1 MGNWYSVSSIHSM
14 ARLLTVII
22 FLSSAAWRTEAF
34 RARTQDLE
42 ISDHTFGF
50 VPQIVQ
56 GKQSKVYGDYTLDV
70 LRRKIAE
77 FAPVTVTTD
86 VTGLTETEKKVLDL
100 LIKAAE
106 YMNPIFNRQMF
117 RWYKET
123 REKLK
128 QDGSELA
135 KVQLEFFD
143 IMRGPWDR
151 QEEEKPFAVEY
162 ERPLGAGNYPINITK
177 AAFESYVANHPEEK
191 DNLENLVTIVL
202 QKGDKMVA
210 NNYSYFFQDYLRPAH
225 SHMIAAATLTENQ
238 SLKTFLRSRAEAF
251 LSNGY
256 FQSDKDWMDL
266 DSRIEITIGPY
277 ETYEDKLMALK
288 ASFESFVTV
297 TDPEE
302 SEKLSKYKSLLPEME
317 QNLPITQEMKT
328 ERGSE
333 SPIRVV
339 DLVYASGDARKA
351 VQTLAFNL
359 PNDERVRKEKGAK
372 KVMLK
377 NNIISKFNK
386 ILEPIANKLMKPKQ
400 LSYLDQEAFFNN
412 VLFHE
417 LSHSLG
423 PAFVGNDESK
433 GEIRAALGA
442 SYSGLEEGKAD
453 VMGVYNI
460 LFMVQKGELPED
472 FANKALFTY
481 IAGLFRSI
489 RFGVA
494 EAHGKGAAMQ
504 LNTYL
509 KEGSVVFLP
518 ESGKY
523 QVNFKMLEESIKNL
537 VKSICTWQ
545 HNGDKKVVD
554 DMFEEFAKLDEN
566 TLASLELLKDIA
578 VDIRPCYPLAGEKC

>member
-1 MGNWYSVSSIHSM
+1 M
-14 ARLLTVII
+14 ARLFALL
-22 FLSSAAWRTEAF
+22 FYFSSVAWKTEAF
-34 RARTQDLE
+34 RARTQDLKLSE
-42 ISDHTFGF
+42 DTFGF

-56 GKQSKVYGDYTLDV
+56 GKSTKVYGNYTLEV
-70 LRRKIAE
+70 LKRKIAE

-86 VTGLTETEKKVLDL
+86 ISGITETEKKVLDL
-100 LIKAAE
+100 LINAAK

-117 RWYKET
+117 RWYNET
-123 REKLK
+123 REKLS

-135 KVQLEFFD
+135 KAQLEFFD

-162 ERPLGAGNYPINITK
+162 ERPLGAGGYPINMTK
-177 AAFESYVANHPEEK
+177 ESFESHIANHPEEK
-191 DNLENLVTIVL
+191 ENFENLVTIVL
-202 QKGDKMVA
+202 QKGDKLVA
-210 NNYSYFFQDYLRPAH
+210 NNYSYFFQEYLRPAH
-225 SHMIAAATLTENQ
+225 NNMIAAAALTENQ
-238 SLKTFLRSRAEAF
+238 SLKTFLQSRAKAF
-251 LSNGY
+251 LSNDY

-277 ETYEDKLMALK
+277 ETYQDKLMALK
-288 ASFESFVTV
+288 ASFEAFVTV
-297 TDPEE
+297 TDPVE

-317 QNLPITQEMKT
+317 QNLPIPDDMKT

-339 DLVYASGDARKA
+339 DLVYSSGEARKA

-377 NNIISKFNK
+377 NNIISKFDQ
-386 ILEPIANKLMKPKQ
+386 ILTPIANKLMKQKQ
-400 LSYLDQEAFFNN
+400 ISFLDQEAFFNN

-423 PAFVGNDESK
+423 PAFVGNNK
-433 GEIRAALGA
+433 TNGEIRAALGA

-453 VMGVYNI
+453 VMGVYNTM
-460 LFMVQKGELPED
+460 FMVKKGELPED
-472 FANKALFTY
+472 FKNKALFTY

-489 RFGVA
+489 RFGVV

-518 ESGKY
+518 ETGTY
-523 QVNFKMLEESIKNL
+523 QVNFKKLEDSIKNL
-537 VKSICTWQ
+537 VKNICTWQ
-545 HNGDKKVVD
+545 HNGDKEAVD
-554 DMFEEFAKLDEN
+554 KMFEEFAKLDEN
-566 TLASLELLKDIA
+566 TLASLELLKDIP
-578 VDIRPCYPLAGEKC
+578 VDIRPCYPLAGEQC

>member
-1 MGNWYSVSSIHSM
+1 M
-14 ARLLTVII
+14 ARLFALL
-22 FLSSAAWRTEAF
+22 FYFSSVAWKTEAF
-34 RARTQDLE
+34 RARTQDLKLSE
-42 ISDHTFGF
+42 DTFGF

-56 GKQSKVYGDYTLDV
+56 GKSTKVYGNYTLEV
-70 LRRKIAE
+70 LKRKIAE

-86 VTGLTETEKKVLDL
+86 ISGITETEKKVLDL
-100 LIKAAE
+100 LINAAK

-117 RWYKET
+117 RWYNET
-123 REKLK
+123 REKLS

-135 KVQLEFFD
+135 KAQLEFFD

-162 ERPLGAGNYPINITK
+162 ERPLGAGGYPINMTK
-177 AAFESYVANHPEEK
+177 ESFESHIANHPEEK
-191 DNLENLVTIVL
+191 ENFENLVTIVL
-202 QKGDKMVA
+202 QKGDKLVA
-210 NNYSYFFQDYLRPAH
+210 NNYSYFFQEYLRPAH
-225 SHMIAAATLTENQ
+225 NNMIAAAALTENQ
-238 SLKTFLRSRAEAF
+238 SLKTFLQSRAKAF
-251 LSNGY
+251 LSNDY

-277 ETYEDKLMALK
+277 ETYQDKLMALK
-288 ASFESFVTV
+288 ASFEAFVTV
-297 TDPEE
+297 TDPVE

-317 QNLPITQEMKT
+317 QNLPIPDDMKT

-339 DLVYASGDARKA
+339 DLVYSSGEARKA

-377 NNIISKFNK
+377 NNIISKFDQ
-386 ILEPIANKLMKPKQ
+386 ILTPIANKLMKQKQ
-400 LSYLDQEAFFNN
+400 ISLLDQEAFFNN

-423 PAFVGNDESK
+423 PAFVGNNK
-433 GEIRAALGA
+433 TNGEIRAALGA

-453 VMGVYNI
+453 VMGVYNTM
-460 LFMVQKGELPED
+460 FMVKKGELPED
-472 FANKALFTY
+472 FKNKALFTY

-489 RFGVA
+489 RFGVV

-518 ESGKY
+518 ETGTY
-523 QVNFKMLEESIKNL
+523 QVNFKKLEDSIKNL
-537 VKSICTWQ
+537 VKNICTWQ
-545 HNGDKKVVD
+545 HNGDKEAVD
-554 DMFEEFAKLDEN
+554 KMFEEFAKLDEN
-566 TLASLELLKDIA
+566 TLASLELLKDIP
-578 VDIRPCYPLAGEKC
+578 VDIRPCYPLAGEQC

>member
-1 MGNWYSVSSIHSM
+1 M
-14 ARLLTVII
+14 ARI
-22 FLSSAAWRTEAF
+22 FALILYLSVAWETEAF
-34 RARTQDLE
+34 RARTQDLKLSE
-42 ISDHTFGF
+42 DTFGF

-56 GKQSKVYGDYTLDV
+56 GKSTKVYGDYTLEV
-70 LRRKIAE
+70 LKRKIAE

-86 VTGLTETEKKVLDL
+86 ISGITETEKKVLDL
-100 LIKAAE
+100 LITAAK

-117 RWYKET
+117 RWYNET
-123 REKLK
+123 REKLR

-135 KVQLEFFD
+135 TAQLEFFD

-151 QEEEKPFAVEY
+151 QDEEKPFAVEY
-162 ERPLGAGNYPINITK
+162 ERPLGAGGYPIDMTK
-177 AAFESYVANHPEEK
+177 EDFESYIAQHPEEK
-191 DNLENLVTIVL
+191 EDFENLVTIVL
-202 QKGDKMVA
+202 RKGDKLVA
-210 NNYSYFFQDYLRPAH
+210 NNYSYFFQEYLRPAH
-225 SHMIAAATLTENQ
+225 NNMFAAASLTENQ
-238 SLKTFLRSRAEAF
+238 SLKTFLQSRAKAF
-251 LSNGY
+251 LSNDY

-277 ETYEDKLMALK
+277 ETYQDKLMALK
-288 ASFESFVTV
+288 ASFEAFVTV
-297 TDPEE
+297 TDPVE

-317 QNLPITQEMKT
+317 QNLPIPDEMKT
-328 ERGSE
+328 VRGSE

-339 DLVYASGDARKA
+339 DLVYTSGEARKA

-377 NNIISKFNK
+377 NTIALKFDQ
-386 ILEPIANKLMKPKQ
+386 ILTPIANKLMKQKQ
-400 LSYLDQEAFFNN
+400 MSFLDQEAFFNN
-412 VLFHE
+412 ILFHE

-423 PAFVGNDESK
+423 PAFVGNKKEN

-460 LFMVQKGELPED
+460 LFMVSKGEMPED
-472 FANKALFTY
+472 FKNKSLFTY

-489 RFGVA
+489 RFGVV

-518 ESGKY
+518 ETGTY
-523 QVNFKMLEESIKNL
+523 QVNFKKLEESIKNL
-537 VKSICTWQ
+537 VKNICTWQ
-545 HNGDKKVVD
+545 HNGDKEAVD
-554 DMFEEFAKLDEN
+554 KMFEEFAKLDEN
-566 TLASLELLKDIA
+566 TIASLELLKDIP
-578 VDIRPCYPLAGEKC
+578 VDIRPCYPLAGEEC

>member
-1 MGNWYSVSSIHSM
+1 LVLNRLGRMS
-14 ARLLTVII
+14 RLLTSIL
-22 FLSSAAWRTEAF
+22 FLSSATWRTEAF

-117 RWYKET
+117 RWYNET

-135 KVQLEFFD
+135 KAQLEFFD

-162 ERPLGAGNYPINITK
+162 ERPLGAGSYPINITK
-177 AAFESYVANHPEEK
+177 EGFETYVANHPEEK

-225 SHMIAAATLTENQ
+225 NHMIAAATLTENQ

-251 LSNGY
+251 LSNDY

-277 ETYEDKLMALK
+277 ETYQDKLMALK
-288 ASFESFVTV
+288 ASFEAFVTV
-297 TDPEE
+297 TDPVE

-317 QNLPITQEMKT
+317 QNLPIPDDMKS

-339 DLVYASGDARKA
+339 DLVYSSGEARKA

-359 PNDERVRKEKGAK
+359 PNDERVREEKGAK
-372 KVMLK
+372 KVMLR
-377 NNIISKFNK
+377 NNIINKFNK
-386 ILEPIANKLMKPKQ
+386 ILTPIANKLMKEKQ
-400 LSYLDQEAFFNN
+400 MSFLDQDAFFNN

-423 PAFVGNDESK
+423 PAFVGNKKEN

-453 VMGVYNI
+453 VMGIYNI
-460 LFMVQKGELPED
+460 MFMIQKGELPED
-472 FANKALFTY
+472 FKNKVLFTY
-481 IAGLFRSI
+481 VAGLFRKI
-489 RFGVA
+489 RFGVV
-494 EAHGKGAAMQ
+494 EAHGKGGAMQ

-518 ESGKY
+518 ESGTY
-523 QVNFKMLEESIKNL
+523 QVNFKKLEESIKNL
-537 VKSICTWQ
+537 VKNICTWQ
-545 HNGDKKVVD
+545 HNGDKQVVD

-566 TLASLELLKDIA
+566 TLASLEKLADIP
-578 VDIRPCYPLAGEKC
+578 VDIRPCYPLAGEEC

>member
-1 MGNWYSVSSIHSM
+1 M
-14 ARLLTVII
+14 ARLFALL
-22 FLSSAAWRTEAF
+22 FYFSSVAWKTEAF
-34 RARTQDLE
+34 RARTQDLKLSE
-42 ISDHTFGF
+42 DTFGF

-56 GKQSKVYGDYTLDV
+56 GKSTKVYGNYTLEV
-70 LRRKIAE
+70 LKRKIAE

-86 VTGLTETEKKVLDL
+86 ISGITETEKKVLDL
-100 LIKAAE
+100 LINAAK

-117 RWYKET
+117 RWYNET
-123 REKLK
+123 REKLS

-135 KVQLEFFD
+135 KAQLEFFD

-162 ERPLGAGNYPINITK
+162 ERPLGAGGYPINMTK
-177 AAFESYVANHPEEK
+177 EAFESYIANHPEEK
-191 DNLENLVTIVL
+191 ENFDNLVTIVL
-202 QKGDKMVA
+202 QKGDKLVA
-210 NNYSYFFQDYLRPAH
+210 NNYSYFFQEYLRPAH
-225 SHMIAAATLTENQ
+225 NNMIAAAALTENQ
-238 SLKTFLRSRAEAF
+238 SLKTFLQSRAKAF
-251 LSNGY
+251 LSNDY

-277 ETYEDKLMALK
+277 ETYQDKLMALK
-288 ASFESFVTV
+288 ASFEAFVTV
-297 TDPEE
+297 TDPVE

-317 QNLPITQEMKT
+317 QNLPIPDDMKT

-339 DLVYASGDARKA
+339 DLVYSSGEARKA

-377 NNIISKFNK
+377 NNIISKFDQ
-386 ILEPIANKLMKPKQ
+386 ILTPIANKLMKQKQ
-400 LSYLDQEAFFNN
+400 ISLLDQEAFFNN

-423 PAFVGNDESK
+423 PAFVGNNK
-433 GEIRAALGA
+433 TNGEIRAALGA

-453 VMGVYNI
+453 VMGVYNTM
-460 LFMVQKGELPED
+460 FMVKKGELPED
-472 FANKALFTY
+472 FKNKALFTY

-489 RFGVA
+489 RFGVV

-518 ESGKY
+518 ETGTY
-523 QVNFKMLEESIKNL
+523 QVNFKKLEESIKNL
-537 VKSICTWQ
+537 VKNICTWQ
-545 HNGDKKVVD
+545 HNGDKEAVD
-554 DMFEEFAKLDEN
+554 KMFEEFAKLDEN
-566 TLASLELLKDIA
+566 TLASLELLKDIP
-578 VDIRPCYPLAGEKC
+578 VDIRPCYPLAGEQC

>member
-1 MGNWYSVSSIHSM
+1 
-14 ARLLTVII
+14 L
-22 FLSSAAWRTEAF
+22 

-42 ISDHTFGF
+42 ISEHTFGF

-56 GKQSKVYGDYTLDV
+56 GKQSKVYGDYTLEV

-77 FAPVTVTTD
+77 FAPVTVATD
-86 VTGLTETEKKVLDL
+86 VTGFTETERKVLEQ
-100 LIKAAE
+100 LIEAAK

-117 RWYKET
+117 QWYKET

-135 KVQLEFFD
+135 KAQLEFFD

-151 QEEEKPFAVEY
+151 QEDEKPFAVEY
-162 ERPLGAGNYPINITK
+162 ERPPGAGGYPVNMTK
-177 AAFESYVANHPEEK
+177 EAFESYVAKHPEEK
-191 DNLENLVTIVL
+191 DKLEDLVTIVL
-202 QKGDKMVA
+202 QRDNKLVA
-210 NNYSYFFQDYLRPAH
+210 NNYSYFFQEYLRPAH
-225 SHMIAAATLTENQ
+225 NHMIAAATLTENQ
-238 SLKTFLRSRAEAF
+238 SLKTFLRSRAAAF
-251 LSNGY
+251 LSNDY

-266 DSRIEITIGPY
+266 NSKIEITIGPY
-277 ETYEDKLMALK
+277 ETYQDKLMALK
-288 ASFESFVTV
+288 ASFEAFVTV
-297 TDPEE
+297 TDPVE
-302 SEKLSKYKSLLPEME
+302 SAKLSKYKSLLPAME
-317 QNLPITQEMKT
+317 QNLPIPDEMKT

-339 DLVYASGDARKA
+339 DLVYTSGEARKA

-377 NNIISKFNK
+377 NTINLKFNK
-386 ILEPIANKLMKPKQ
+386 ILTPIANKLMKSKQ
-400 LSYLDQEAFFNN
+400 LSFLDQEAFFNN
-412 VLFHE
+412 ILFHE

-423 PAFVGNDESK
+423 PAHVGNNKEN
-433 GEIRAALGA
+433 GEIRTALGA

-453 VMGVYNI
+453 VMGIYNI
-460 LFMVQKGELPED
+460 IFMVKRGELPED
-472 FANKALFTY
+472 FKNKVLFTY

-489 RFGVA
+489 RFGVV
-494 EAHGKGAAMQ
+494 EAHGKGAALQ

-518 ESGKY
+518 DSGTY
-523 QVNFKMLEESIKNL
+523 QVNFKKLEESIRNL
-537 VKSICTWQ
+537 VRNICTWQ

-554 DMFEEFAKLDEN
+554 DIFEEFAKLDEN
-566 TLASLELLKDIA
+566 TIASLKKLKDIP
-578 VDIRPCYPLAGEKC
+578 VDIRPCYPLAGEEC

>member
-1 MGNWYSVSSIHSM
+1 MGSFLLVLCQFSLQLVLLLLQSM
-14 ARLLTVII
+14 ARLLTVIL

-70 LRRKIAE
+70 LRTKIAE

-86 VTGLTETEKKVLDL
+86 VAGLTETEKKVLDL

-117 RWYKET
+117 RWYNET

-135 KVQLEFFD
+135 KAQLEFFD

-162 ERPLGAGNYPINITK
+162 ERPLGAGNYPINTTK
-177 AAFESYVANHPEEK
+177 AAFESYVANYPEEK

-210 NNYSYFFQDYLRPAH
+210 NNFSYFFQDYLRPAH
-225 SHMIAAATLTENQ
+225 DHMIAAATLTENQ
-238 SLKTFLRSRAEAF
+238 SLKTFLGSRAEAF
-251 LSNGY
+251 LSNDY

-277 ETYEDKLMALK
+277 EIYQDKLNGLK
-288 ASFESFVTV
+288 ASFEAFVTV
-297 TDPEE
+297 TDPVE
-302 SEKLSKYKSLLPEME
+302 SGKLSKYKSLLPEME
-317 QNLPITQEMKT
+317 QNLPIPDDMKS

-339 DLVYASGDARKA
+339 DLVYSSGEARKA

-372 KVMLK
+372 KVMLR
-377 NNIISKFNK
+377 NNIINKFNK
-386 ILEPIANKLMKPKQ
+386 ILTPIANKLMKEKQ
-400 LSYLDQEAFFNN
+400 MSFLDQDAFFNN

-423 PAFVGNDESK
+423 PAFVGNKKEN

-453 VMGVYNI
+453 VMGIYNI
-460 LFMVQKGELPED
+460 MFMIQKGDLPED
-472 FANKALFTY
+472 FKNKVLFTY
-481 IAGLFRSI
+481 IAGLLRKI

-494 EAHGKGAAMQ
+494 AAHGKGAAIQ
-504 LNTYL
+504 LNTYI
-509 KEGSVVFLP
+509 KEGSVSFLS
-518 ESGKY
+518 ESGTY
-523 QVNFKMLEESIKNL
+523 QVNFKKLEESIKNL
-537 VKSICTWQ
+537 VKNICTWQ
-545 HNGDKKVVD
+545 HNGDKQAVD

-566 TLASLELLKDIA
+566 TLASLEKLADI
-578 VDIRPCYPLAGEKC
+578 PF

>member
-1 MGNWYSVSSIHSM
+1 MTKFL
-14 ARLLTVII
+14 ALLLY
-22 FLSSAAWRTEAF
+22 LSSSAWKGQAF
-34 RARTQDLE
+34 RARTHDLE
-42 ISDHTFGF
+42 ISEHTFGF
-50 VPQIVQ
+50 VPQILVD
-56 GKQSKVYGDYTLDV
+56 KSTKVYGEYTLEL
-70 LRRKIAE
+70 LRQKIAE

-86 VTGLTETEKKVLDL
+86 VSSLSETEKKVLDL
-100 LIKAAE
+100 LISAAK
-106 YMNPIFNRQMF
+106 YLNPIFNRQAF
-117 RWYKET
+117 RWYNET
-123 REKLK
+123 RDKLVG
-128 QDGSELA
+128 DASDLA
-135 KVQLEFFD
+135 KAQLEFFD

-151 QEEEKPFAVEY
+151 QDEHKPFAIEY
-162 ERPLGAGNYPINITK
+162 ERPEGGGMYPAKLTK
-177 AAFESYVANHPEEK
+177 EKFETYVANNQEEK
-191 DNLENLVTIVL
+191 AGLENLVTIVL
-202 QKGDKMVA
+202 QKGDELVA
-210 NNYSYFFQDYLRPAH
+210 NNYSYFFQEYLKPAH
-225 SHMIAAATLTENQ
+225 KHMLAAATATENE
-238 SLKTFLRSRAEAF
+238 SLKTFLNSRAEAF
-251 LSNGY
+251 LSNDY
-256 FQSDKDWMDL
+256 YQSDKDWMDL
-266 DSRIEITIGPY
+266 NSRIEITIGPY

-433 GEIRAALGA
+433 GEIRTALGA

-537 VKSICTWQ
+537 VKNICTWQ

-578 VDIRPCYPLAGEKC
+578 VDIKPCYPLAGEKC

>member
-1 MGNWYSVSSIHSM
+1 M
-14 ARLLTVII
+14 ARI
-22 FLSSAAWRTEAF
+22 FPFLCYFLVAWETEAF
-34 RARTQDLE
+34 RARTQDLRL
-42 ISDHTFGF
+42 SDDTFGF

-56 GKQSKVYGDYTLDV
+56 GKSTKVYGDYTLEV
-70 LRRKIAE
+70 LKRKIAE

-86 VTGLTETEKKVLDL
+86 ISGITETEKKVLDL
-100 LIKAAE
+100 LINAAK
-106 YMNPIFNRQMF
+106 YMNPVFNRQMF
-117 RWYKET
+117 RWYNET
-123 REKLK
+123 REKLT

-135 KVQLEFFD
+135 QAQLEFFD

-151 QEEEKPFAVEY
+151 QEEEKPFAIEY
-162 ERPLGAGNYPINITK
+162 ERPPGAGVYPIDMTK
-177 AAFESYVANHPEEK
+177 EDFESYIANHPEEK
-191 DNLENLVTIVL
+191 ENLENLVTIVL
-202 QKGDKMVA
+202 QKGDKLVA
-210 NNYSYFFQDYLRPAH
+210 NNYSYFFQEYLRPAH
-225 SHMIAAATLTENQ
+225 NNMFAAAALTENQ
-238 SLKTFLRSRAEAF
+238 SLKTFLKSRAKAF
-251 LSNGY
+251 LSNDY

-277 ETYEDKLMALK
+277 ETYQDKLMALK

-297 TDPEE
+297 TDPVE
-302 SEKLSKYKSLLPEME
+302 SAKLSKYKSLLPEME
-317 QNLPITQEMKT
+317 QNLPIPDEMKT

-339 DLVYASGDARKA
+339 DLVYSSGEARKA

-377 NNIISKFNK
+377 NTISLKFDQ
-386 ILEPIANKLMKPKQ
+386 ILTPIANKLMKQKQ
-400 LSYLDQEAFFNN
+400 MQFLDQEAFFNN
-412 VLFHE
+412 ILFHE

-423 PAFVGNDESK
+423 PAFVGNNKEN

-460 LFMVQKGELPED
+460 LFMVEKGELPED
-472 FANKALFTY
+472 FKNKSLFTY

-489 RFGVA
+489 RFGVV

-518 ESGKY
+518 ETGTY
-523 QVNFKMLEESIKNL
+523 QVNFNKLQESIKNL
-537 VKSICTWQ
+537 VKNICTWQ
-545 HNGDKKVVD
+545 HNGDKEVVD
-554 DMFEEFAKLDEN
+554 NVFEEFAKLDEN
-566 TLASLELLKDIA
+566 TLASLELLKDIP
-578 VDIRPCYPLAGEKC
+578 VDIRPCYPLAGEEC